1 MDMQYLLWLQELRES
16 YGGLEF
22 FLTLITKIPTSS
34 LSAIIPGILFWCISR
49 RAGLFVLFVA
59 SFGRLVNVLIKDT
72 LCVYRPWILDSE
84 INPAGDAMKKASS
97 YSMPSGHTQFT
108 TAIYGGLAYIYR
120 KKYPLLIIPC
130 ALIILAVAFSRNF
143 LGVHTPQDV
152 LVAIIETLAV
162 IFLADKIFDRM
173 ENDKIFAQN
182 VFVGGIIFCV
192 ISAIYIFAKSY
203 PIDYLDGK
211 IIVSATA
218 AKLDSMDSIGGTLG
232 FLIGAALEQK
242 FINFSTNVDIGVKIR
257 RVIIG
262 GIVGGAAMVLLLLI
276 KLTGFE
282 FFYEFCKGFLPFIT
296 ITFLVPYAF
305 NYLEKNTRF
314 KFKKLGNSFRQ

>member
-1 MDMQYLLWLQELRES
+1 MDMQYLLWLQDLRES
-16 YGGLEF
+16 YGSLETL
-22 FLTLITKIPTSS
+22 LTLITAIPKSPI
-34 LSAIIPGILFWCISR
+34 SAIIAGILFWCISR
-49 RAGLFVLFVA
+49 RAGLFLLFVA
-59 SFGRLVNVLIKDT
+59 SFGRLVNILLKDT
-72 LCVYRPWILDSE
+72 FCVYRPWILDSE
-84 INPAGDAMKKASS
+84 INPEIDAMKKASS
-97 YSMPSGHTQFT
+97 YSFPSGHTQFA

-152 LVAIIETLAV
+152 LVAILETLAV
-162 IFLADKIFDRM
+162 IFLADKLFDRM
-173 ENDKIFAQN
+173 DRDKIFAQN
-182 VFVGGIIFCV
+182 AFVAGIIFIV
-192 ISAIYIFAKSY
+192 ISAIYIFTKSY

-211 IIVSATA
+211 IIVSATE
-218 AKLDSMDSIGGTLG
+218 AKLDSLDSIGCTLG

-282 FFYEFCKGFLPFIT
+282 FFYEFCKGFLPFIS
-296 ITFLVPYAF
+296 ITFLGPYAF

-314 KFKKLGNSFRQ
+314 KFKKLGNSFMQ

>member
-1 MDMQYLLWLQELRES
+1 MDMQYLLWLQELREN

-49 RAGLFVLFVA
+49 RAGLFLIAVM
-59 SFGRLVNVLIKDT
+59 SFGRLINVLIKDT
-72 LCVYRPWILDSE
+72 FCVYRPWILDSE

-108 TAIYGGLAYIYR
+108 TAIYGGIAYIYR

-242 FINFSTNVDIGVKIR
+242 FINFNTNVDIGVKIR
-257 RVIIG
+257 RAIIG
-262 GIVGGAAMVLLLLI
+262 CAVGGAAMVLLLLI
-276 KLTGFE
+276 KLTGFK
-282 FFYEFCKGFLPFIT
+282 FFYEFCKGFLPFIS
-296 ITFLVPYAF
+296 ITFLAPYAF